1 MAIMGLALAIA
12 REFTVIVG
20 MSQWLAIDGS
30 DAICWWAAN
39 GDETMDFRIVKK
51 NAQMSR
57 YIMGM
62 GQNSNL
68 NHKF

>member
-1 MAIMGLALAIA
+1 ML
-12 REFTVIVG
+12 FV
-20 MSQWLAIDGS
+20 DGQQM
-30 DAICWWAAN
+30 